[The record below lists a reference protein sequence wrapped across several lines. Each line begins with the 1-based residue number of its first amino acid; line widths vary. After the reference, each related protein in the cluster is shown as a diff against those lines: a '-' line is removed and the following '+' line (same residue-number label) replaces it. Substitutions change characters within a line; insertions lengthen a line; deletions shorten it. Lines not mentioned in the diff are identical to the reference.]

1 MNIYSEITEVRRKE
15 LQSSL
20 ADSNKILRKY
30 YKQIAVSKGSRGFE
44 THSGDNINRPK
55 FYKQILELSKNNPSC
70 DLTIHGVSIPYVEV
84 EKITNLENIK
94 WEIVTSISNMIYSI
108 VNKKINKIKDR
119 SLSFEDLESEGF
131 KSILSS
137 IHSYSD
143 DQICFST
150 YFYTCVNREINN
162 LCNRSNPM
170 SKLSKKSI
178 SLKKKFAEAKKLLD
192 HYASFDE
199 IVSSINMNQ
208 NDIDLLRKAMNT
220 QTLSEDSMV
229 FSKHYCGV
237 DGGKQYF
244 ASGSSRGNLILSCSN
259 NNFDDSLST
268 EDRMGDLDLTPLEKA
283 VLDGVMQ
290 STSKL
295 GINSV
300 AKNLINP
307 KTGKPFS
314 RMAITYAWRRVKSK
328 INKFKEA
335 A

>member
-1 MNIYSEITEVRRKE
+1 MNIYSEITDVRRKE
-15 LQSSL
+15 LQGSL
-20 ADSNKILRKY
+20 AESNKILRKY
-30 YKQIAVSKGSRGFE
+30 YKQIAVSKGRRGFE
-44 THSGDNINRPK
+44 THDGNNINRPK
-55 FYKQILELSKNNPSC
+55 FYKQILELSKINPHS
-70 DLTIHGVSIPYVEV
+70 DLVIHGATIPCAEV

-108 VNKKINKIKDR
+108 VNKKINKIRDR

-131 KSILSS
+131 KSVLSS
-137 IHSYSD
+137 IYSYSD

-178 SLKKKFAEAKKLLD
+178 ALKKKFAEAKKSLGT
-192 HYASFDE
+192 YASFDE
-199 IVSSINMNQ
+199 IVSVMGIKQ
-208 NDIDLLRKAMNT
+208 AEVELLKNSMNT
-220 QTLSEDSMV
+220 LTLSEESMV
-229 FSKHYCGV
+229 FSKHHCGL

-244 ASGSSRGNLILSCSN
+244 ASGSSRGNLVLSCSN
-259 NNFDDSLST
+259 NNFDDSLSA
-268 EDRMGDLDLTPLEKA
+268 GDEIGRLDLTPLEKA